1 MLFIL
6 ALTTEG
12 TSFTEGNLENL
23 NTLKRR
29 YKAWLLSCPGC
40 QLPSALPFSLS
51 FLLQLYNCN
60 LFHGNIVFFQI
71 HPLLLSI

>member
-23 NTLKRR
+23 DTLKRR
-29 YKAWLLSCPGC
+29 YKAYCYLAQGANF
-40 QLPSALPFSLS
+40 QVR
-51 FLLQLYNCN
+51 FLLVSLFYYNYT
-60 LFHGNIVFFQI
+60 IVICFMAT
-71 HPLLLSI
+71 

>member
-6 ALTTEG
+6 ALATEG

-29 YKAWLLSCPGC
+29 YKAWLLSCPGS
-40 QLPSALPFSLS
+40 QLPSALPFSL
-51 FLLQLYNCN
+51 FFYYNYT
-60 LFHGNIVFFQI
+60 IVICFMAT
-71 HPLLLSI
+71 

>member
-12 TSFTEGNLENL
+12 TSFTAGNLENL

-40 QLPSALPFSLS
+40 QLLRVLPFSL
-51 FLLQLYNCN
+51 FFYAIIQL
-60 LFHGNIVFFQI
+60 
-71 HPLLLSI
+71 